1 MTPERRTEIRER
13 AESVRTWK
21 AVWGPPIPQL
31 CDVDIPDLLDEVER
45 LHAEL
50 ALAFSP
56 GMYLDIQK
64 VLDKALG
71 TNEADGA
78 GAGIVA
84 DIALVAD
91 RMRQAAT
98 ERDTARAELAEERAR
113 HGELV
118 AEMQRA
124 RTEAE
129 RRRDE
134 LDALT
139 DRLDVA
145 VTHAAAD
152 RHNSAAEARALRQ
165 ENTTLRAEQV
175 RLAEQVR
182 VLAGL
187 LRRGNPKVFCSKHPD
202 HVEPGCEVCR
212 DAGIFRSALGEQDG
226 DQTDG

>member
-1 MTPERRTEIRER
+1 MSAPMTPERRTEIRER

-91 RMRQAAT
+91 RMRQAEA
-98 ERDTARAELAEERAR
+98 ERDTARAALAEERAR

-124 RTEAE
+124 RT
-129 RRRDE
+129 
-134 LDALT
+134 
-139 DRLDVA
+139 
-145 VTHAAAD
+145 
-152 RHNSAAEARALRQ
+152 AAEDA
-165 ENTTLRAEQV
+165 RAEQV

-202 HVEPGCEVCR
+202 HAEPGCEVCR